1 LSSNDTFDIVIPN
14 EPSHTFVSYTYHTI
28 LYITASGG
36 HAYCSCMHVL
46 FSTAEEVIPRIVAF
60 MFLLWVLSERSERYF
75 DLRGKL
81 EYTYFAGDFGIYRFV
96 DVCKME

>member
-1 LSSNDTFDIVIPN
+1 MNRHTPLFHTPTIPYCTLQ
-14 EPSHTFVSYTYHTI
+14 PQGATLFVLACLFFFQQQRR
-28 LYITASGG
+28 LYPG
-36 HAYCSCMHVL
+36 
-46 FSTAEEVIPRIVAF
+46 FVAF

-96 DVCKME
+96 DVCKMGWDLQFQ